1 MVRSVFIAS
10 FFGTTGAASALQ
22 IAIQIPYVFRRILG
36 ESALDAFFVPV
47 YTSYVNEGDRRRTE
61 DFVSNVMTIIG
72 SMVLVII
79 AVGWVIMPLIIF
91 VQAAGLKSAS
101 PADFT
106 YAVSLARIT
115 LPFMFFISMLA
126 LFSGL
131 MNFNRNFIL
140 PAANSLILNVMFIG
154 VLAYFGHRAET
165 VYGLGV
171 NFASTYVFG
180 GLFLFIL
187 QAFYIRK
194 NYGFRYRF
202 RFDLRGEGIRRIFR
216 MMVPAIGSMAVVHI
230 NIMVDTLLASFLG
243 VGVISVI
250 RYAETIIQ
258 FPIGVIGVAVFNTS
272 LPSLSS
278 YVKAGNMDRAREI
291 FHRLLYFIV
300 IIGLPVSVGLYAIR
314 REFVAFL
321 YQYKNFGVADTAY
334 VVNVLQFY
342 IIGLIGFFG
351 VRIVSTLFY
360 AKEEIHIPFKV
371 GMCTMGLNI
380 VLNIILMQ
388 FMGAGGL
395 ALASSIAAIANI
407 SILVHIVNKKYF
419 KIHFSKLAE
428 VFLKSA
434 ISAAVMFAAVRLA
447 SGRIAP
453 GGFFMR
459 AAGVLL
465 PVCAGAAVYL
475 FCAYLLHVPGI
486 RDLASMIR
494 GRFKKM

>member
-1 MVRSVFIAS
+1 VSKVKNGVIRSAAGVSIMIFFSRILGMVRSVFIAS

-258 FPIGVIGVAVFNTS
+258 FPFALIVCEGREHGQGQGDLSPPPLFHSHNRSAGFRGPLCDQARVRGI
-272 LPSLSS
+272 SLS
-278 YVKAGNMDRAREI
+278 V
-291 FHRLLYFIV
+291 
-300 IIGLPVSVGLYAIR
+300 
-314 REFVAFL
+314 
-321 YQYKNFGVADTAY
+321 
-334 VVNVLQFY
+334 
-342 IIGLIGFFG
+342 
-351 VRIVSTLFY
+351 
-360 AKEEIHIPFKV
+360 
-371 GMCTMGLNI
+371 
-380 VLNIILMQ
+380 
-388 FMGAGGL
+388 
-395 ALASSIAAIANI
+395 
-407 SILVHIVNKKYF
+407 
-419 KIHFSKLAE
+419 
-428 VFLKSA
+428 
-434 ISAAVMFAAVRLA
+434 
-447 SGRIAP
+447 
-453 GGFFMR
+453 
-459 AAGVLL
+459 
-465 PVCAGAAVYL
+465 
-475 FCAYLLHVPGI
+475 
-486 RDLASMIR
+486 
-494 GRFKKM
+494 